1 MLCHVHTFQLAIF
14 NPELRISFTC
24 VKKYVNWCKIIFFLT
39 DETLKTLEVVFGTNS
54 NLDFC
59 AEKAKQ
65 KAKIFFQK
73 KKRVSLVENR
83 SNSLLAELNSFSPVC
98 VDQN

>member
-65 KAKIFFQK
+65 NKTKSKDLLSK
-73 KKRVSLVENR
+73 KKTCFVGGK
-83 SNSLLAELNSFSPVC
+83 
-98 VDQN
+98 